1 MLVAVAAV
9 LIQTPLKERAAQA
22 VAVMAQKVALALL
35 MQPQELQILAA
46 AVEVETITAH
56 TVQGQVVLV
65 LSSSRFLTPILQLS
79 PVA

>member
-1 MLVAVAAV
+1 
-9 LIQTPLKERAAQA
+9 
-22 VAVMAQKVALALL
+22 

>member
-1 MLVAVAAV
+1 
-9 LIQTPLKERAAQA
+9 
-22 VAVMAQKVALALL
+22 MAQKVALALL